1 MIYVD
6 LLIIICYFPQQGIHY
21 LGCRGDLWGYNGG
34 LTDVIIK
41 TLGNSWDSMEKWGK
55 KCNQE
60 DDD

>member
-1 MIYVD
+1 MIFKD
-6 LLIIICYFPQQGIHY
+6 L

-34 LTDVIIK
+34 LTDLIIK
-41 TLGNSWDSMEKWGK
+41 TLGKFMGSMEEWGK